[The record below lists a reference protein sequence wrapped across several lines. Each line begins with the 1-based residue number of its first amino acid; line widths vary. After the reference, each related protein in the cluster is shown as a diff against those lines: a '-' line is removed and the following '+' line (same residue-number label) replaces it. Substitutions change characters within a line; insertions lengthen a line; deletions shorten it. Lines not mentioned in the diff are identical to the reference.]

1 MRIRIVVCYRP
12 RYMRGHLVDFV
23 PPLTGIHLAA
33 LTPPNHEV
41 EVIHEQ
47 VRAVPVDRGADLVAL
62 SFFSGF
68 ARGAYALA
76 DRYRALGV
84 TVVAGGPH
92 ASYWPEEALQ
102 HVDAVVVGEAEE
114 VWPRLLR
121 DLESGSLK
129 PVYRGSPASM
139 LGLPAPRYDLLE
151 RRFVVPR
158 VLQATRG
165 CPFSCSFCSVPGFNP
180 GFRVRPVA
188 KVIRDI
194 QQNRF
199 PFWWQNKVVWFW
211 DDNLLVRRV
220 WAKQLLRELAGL
232 DRWWLTQASID
243 IVNDK
248 ELLDLMQR
256 SGCIGI
262 FLGIE
267 SLDDRDLRSAGKPQ
281 NHPSKYRE
289 AINRLHDRG
298 ICVMAGFISGFD
310 DQRPDTIV
318 TTAERLNAIGVD
330 VPFLSILTP
339 FRGTPLYE
347 QLLSADRILKD
358 RDWPHYN
365 GYNVAFRPAQ
375 MSPDQLLGA
384 HRDLWRRAFGP
395 RAVAQRIE
403 RGRRQLNHGALWLS
417 LTMNAFYGLK
427 RLTGNLPAVAPATS
441 TGLIDHPI
449 TARPGMTSVELDL
462 YGADSPIMPPAG
474 SRFSTTKPLHPDFSL
489 DTLRQNTRSPQQA
502 GPPDEKPH
510 PAAHSENRSG
520 VISDQ
525 NRMAE

>member
-1 MRIRIVVCYRP
+1 MRIRIVVCYQP
-12 RYMRGHLVDFV
+12 RYMRGHLLDFV
-23 PPLTGIHLAA
+23 PPVTGIHLAA
-33 LTPPNHEV
+33 LTSTDHEV
-41 EVIHEQ
+41 EVIHQQ
-47 VRAVPVDRGADLVAL
+47 VRSVPVDRGADLVAL

-68 ARGAYALA
+68 ARAAYALA

-102 HVDAVVVGEAEE
+102 HVDAVVTGEAEQA
-114 VWPRLLR
+114 WPRLLR
-121 DLESGSLK
+121 DFESGSLK
-129 PVYRGSPASM
+129 QIYRGSPASM
-139 LGLPAPRYDLLE
+139 QGLPTPRYDLLE

-188 KVIRDI
+188 EVIRDI
-194 QQNRF
+194 QESTF
-199 PFWWQNKVVWFW
+199 PLWWQNKVVWFW
-211 DDNLLVRRV
+211 DDNLLVRRS
-220 WAKQLLRELAGL
+220 WAKQLLREMAGL

-267 SLDDRDLRSAGKPQ
+267 SLDDRDLRSAGKRQ
-281 NHPSKYRE
+281 NHPGKYQE
-289 AINRLHDRG
+289 AIAKLHDRG

-310 DQRPDTIV
+310 DQRPDTILA
-318 TTAERLNAIGVD
+318 TADRLNAIGVD

-347 QLLSADRILKD
+347 QLLSEDRILKD

-365 GYNVAFRPAQ
+365 GYNVAFRPAR
-375 MSPDQLLGA
+375 MSPDQLLDA
-384 HRDLWRRAFGP
+384 HRGLWRRAFSP
-395 RAVAQRIE
+395 RSVTERIA
-403 RGRRQLNHGALWLS
+403 RGRRQLRQGAMWLS
-417 LTMNAFYGLK
+417 LTMNGFYGLK
-427 RLTGNLPAVAPATS
+427 RLTENFPAVAPLTS
-441 TGLIDHPI
+441 GEVIDHP
-449 TARPGMTSVELDL
+449 TSF
-462 YGADSPIMPPAG
+462 AAAKPILMDAVDG
-474 SRFSTTKPLHPDFSL
+474 
-489 DTLRQNTRSPQQA
+489 
-502 GPPDEKPH
+502 
-510 PAAHSENRSG
+510 
-520 VISDQ
+520 
-525 NRMAE
+525 